1 MARTDDD
8 ETGAPELGIAIDQ
21 VCFVIEQ
28 ARAFE
33 AKEAGEG
40 GADADED
47 DVEGHLLEEESDTAE
62 DELREAIEEMN
73 DDEQAALIA
82 LAWVGRGEFDVTEWD
97 EAVQTAKERNV
108 RKAAEYL
115 MGMPELAAFLEEGLE
130 AFGLSCG

>member
-1 MARTDDD
+1 MAVSDDD
-8 ETGAPELGIAIDQ
+8 ETPGPDLGIGLDQ

-47 DVEGHLLEEESDTAE
+47 DVEAHLLEEESDTSE
-62 DELREAIEEMN
+62 DELREAIDEMN

-82 LAWVGRGEFDVTEWD
+82 LAWVGRGEFDASEWD
-97 EAVQTAKERNV
+97 EAVQTAKERNI
-108 RKAAEYL
+108 RKAADYL
-115 MGMPELAAFLEEGLE
+115 IGMPELAAFLEEGLE